1 MIDLLLNIL
10 VVGCFVGLFILLGC
24 IAANGV

>member
-10 VVGCFVGLFILLGC
+10 VVGGVVGLFILLGC